1 MGATRTVFHTAT
13 IEHRVPG
20 PRVEVSAVA
29 YNLQYTKALV
39 DDLVKRNR
47 PSSDDVHTVRVRDH
61 ELVRINLYGQ
71 HPNEPAR
78 RLCVIG
84 IGDQHE
90 RAQEAAEGAWFDYHA
105 SVLFTAKLGED
116 QAQRIAIRHRLPGVP
131 AQRAAAVGVAYDLEY
146 MRALV
151 EAAVARNLPT
161 SDELQVLH
169 AGELTLMRVNLR
181 GRHPLETGRRVCVGG
196 IADRHYRA
204 LAAAE
209 QAWTTYHTS
218 LLFGAQVLGS
228 S

>member
-20 PRVEVSAVA
+20 PRVDMSAVA
-29 YNLQYTKALV
+29 YNLQYTKSLV
-39 DDLVKRNR
+39 DDLVEQNR
-47 PSSDDVHTVRVRDH
+47 PSSDDVHTVRVRDQ
-61 ELVRINLYGQ
+61 ELVRVNLYGQ
-71 HPNEPAR
+71 HPSEPAR

-84 IGDQHE
+84 IGDE
-90 RAQEAAEGAWFDYHA
+90 EDRAREAAEGAWFYYHA
-105 SVLFTAKLGED
+105 SVLFTGKLGED
-116 QAQRIAIRHRLPGVP
+116 ETHRIAIQHRVPGVP
-131 AQRAAAVGVAYDLEY
+131 AQRAATVGVAYDLQY
-146 MRALV
+146 IRPLV
-151 EAAVARNLPT
+151 EATVARNMPT
-161 SDELQVLH
+161 SDKLQLVH

-209 QAWTTYHTS
+209 QAWTIYHTS
-218 LLFGAQVLGS
+218 LLFAAQVLGS